1 MGECTLSV
9 SFDRSLFFRKS
20 FGDRLLRSLEYVGF
34 KARSH
39 NAVNACELVNRVLSE
54 QKKYALFRELFPN
67 EWKRSKASLY
77 RAGRYTHYSER
88 ACELFELVHEHCFPL
103 LDYWNDDPEAEFE
116 RFAIMPLNF
125 DLCCEEIDLESMRV
139 SYAAGL
145 IFYLQE
151 ADIWDFLFQKY
162 GLSPDE
168 FGPVMNRAHPN
179 VWKAKQGHK
188 TKPLSML
195 FRLIDHSTGNPW
207 LDLTYCEYAEMF
219 EWDKKTIDEL
229 TRDHHDAGNYFKNL
243 EELDVRMD
251 ADPKRFVS
259 ELISFWNNGRIEGS
273 QEAQN

>member
-168 FGPVMNRAHPN
+168 FAPVANRAHPD
-179 VWKAKQGHK
+179 VWKARQSRR

-207 LDLTYCEYAEMF
+207 LDLTYCEYADMF
-219 EWDKKTIDEL
+219 EWDKKTIEEL
-229 TRDHHDAGNYFKNL
+229 TRDHYDAGNYFKNL
-243 EELDVRMD
+243 EQLDECME
-251 ADPKRFVS
+251 ADPTRFVS
-259 ELISFWNNGRIEGS
+259 ELISFWNNGRIS
-273 QEAQN
+273 RLHEAQN

>member
-168 FGPVMNRAHPN
+168 FAPVANRAHPD
-179 VWKAKQGHK
+179 VWKARQSRK

-207 LDLTYCEYAEMF
+207 LDLTYCEYADMF
-219 EWDKKTIDEL
+219 EWDKKTIEEL
-229 TRDHHDAGNYFKNL
+229 TRDHYDAGNYFKNL
-243 EELDVRMD
+243 EQLDECME
-251 ADPKRFVS
+251 ADPTRFVS
-259 ELISFWNNGRIEGS
+259 ELISFWNNGRIS
-273 QEAQN
+273 RLHEAQN